1 MIHTRG
7 QLINWI
13 INATSDDVLLQAAF
27 RNMGTRVELYGT
39 FDPLPG
45 SSKSGWL
52 VRVTTLTGRE
62 DLIAVVRDHLG
73 RALRWY
79 NTMEIPWDTW
89 QGPHEDELISGDN
102 QDQYATRVESKDD
115 AIHRI
120 QKCTALHTQPNRG
133 KSLGERRE
141 EVDGQRNNHA
151 AIPKPL
157 RRPVKKNVHNKKP
170 SRQISTEDERCH
182 KI

>member
-7 QLINWI
+7 QLINWV
-13 INATSDDVLLQAAF
+13 INATSNDVLLQAAF

-45 SSKSGWL
+45 GSKSGWL

-62 DLIAVVRDHLG
+62 DLIAVVKDHLG
-73 RALRWY
+73 RAIRWY
-79 NTMEIPWDTW
+79 NTIEIPWDAW

-102 QDQYATRVESKDD
+102 PDQYVARMDEIRAILESNDD

-120 QKCTALHTQPNRG
+120 QRCTALHTQPNRG
-133 KSLGERRE
+133 KSLGERRA
-141 EVDGQRNNHA
+141 EVDKERGDHA
-151 AIPKPL
+151 PIPKPL
-157 RRPVKKNVHNKKP
+157 RRPIRRGVHDKE
-170 SRQISTEDERCH
+170 TGG
-182 KI
+182 